1 MLEMAT
7 AGERLPVVSIG
18 WLAIEAVRTSRL
30 AIAKI
35 IIKHWTQRLQ
45 QQGIINEPKLSTIN
59 PLTTGLKGNILEVER
74 ELAVGKQPTLSWL
87 TRKLR

>member
-18 WLAIEAVRTSRL
+18 WLAIGAVRTSRL

-45 QQGIINEPKLSTIN
+45 QQGIVKQNDYILLFIGFAGLGLNKI
-59 PLTTGLKGNILEVER
+59 LTKSYGQHNT
-74 ELAVGKQPTLSWL
+74 
-87 TRKLR
+87 

>member
-18 WLAIEAVRTSRL
+18 WLAIGAVRTSRL

-35 IIKHWTQRLQ
+35 IINYWTQRLQ
-45 QQGIINEPKLSTIN
+45 QQGIVKIDYTLFFIGLAGLGLNKI
-59 PLTTGLKGNILEVER
+59 LTKSYGQHNT
-74 ELAVGKQPTLSWL
+74 
-87 TRKLR
+87 

>member
-18 WLAIEAVRTSRL
+18 WLAIGAVRTSRL

-45 QQGIINEPKLSTIN
+45 QQGIVKIDYTLFFIGFAGLGLNKILWTITRASARASAQQ
-59 PLTTGLKGNILEVER
+59 PER
-74 ELAVGKQPTLSWL
+74 S
-87 TRKLR
+87 

>member
-18 WLAIEAVRTSRL
+18 WLAIGAVRTSRL

-35 IIKHWTQRLQ
+35 IINYWTQRLQ
-45 QQGIINEPKLSTIN
+45 QQGIVKQNDYILLFIGFAGLGLNKILW
-59 PLTTGLKGNILEVER
+59 TT
-74 ELAVGKQPTLSWL
+74 
-87 TRKLR
+87 